1 MKKASTDAACKT
13 RLIMNCQSVG
23 RIGKSTMHQGII
35 AWLHYAGIEFAAAD
49 CDSEHKT
56 LSQWYG
62 VPQMA
67 FRQAE
72 DILPVIASLG
82 VAPVELVDFPAQA
95 TDEII
100 ESFERFG
107 VLKALEEKA
116 IRPTIVIFASEER
129 PAMLSAAKI
138 LRECGDAAD
147 YLVVKNPARFKS
159 VNFERSKLA
168 EELKGAPMIEI
179 PTITDWTIKEVD
191 RVSKEQRE
199 ALTFGRAMQLV
210 SGTCK
215 FELEYWRNR
224 MLVQCE
230 DAAAVLVPDLGLIK
244 NKVNRVEN
252 QPKSELNAFD
262 L

>member
-1 MKKASTDAACKT
+1 MKKATETASKT

-49 CDSEHKT
+49 CDAEHKT

-82 VAPVELVDFPAQA
+82 VAPVELIDFPAQA
-95 TDEII
+95 TDEILDG
-100 ESFERFG
+100 FERFG
-107 VLKALEEKA
+107 VLKALEEKS
-116 IRPTIVIFASEER
+116 IRATIVLFASEER

-138 LRECGDAAD
+138 LQTCGAAAD

-159 VNFERSKLA
+159 NNFESSKLGEA
-168 EELKGAPMIEI
+168 LKDAPVIEI
-179 PTITDWTIKEVD
+179 PVITDWTIKEVD
-191 RVSKEQRE
+191 RASKEQRE
-199 ALTFGRAMQLV
+199 PLTFGKAMQFV
-210 SGTCK
+210 SGTTK

-230 DAAAVLVPDLGLIK
+230 DAAAVLVPDLALIK
-244 NKVNRVEN
+244 NKVNRVAVA
-252 QPKSELNAFD
+252 PRSELNAFD